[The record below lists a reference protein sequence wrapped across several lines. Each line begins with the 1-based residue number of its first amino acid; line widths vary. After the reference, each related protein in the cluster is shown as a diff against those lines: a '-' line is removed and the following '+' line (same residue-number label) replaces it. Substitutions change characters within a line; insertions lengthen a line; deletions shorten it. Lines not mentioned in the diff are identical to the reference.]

1 MKIQSSDIQMTSQHI
16 AVKEENKSESL
27 KVWVGNQRPDFEKMG
42 EGLQLLTRDNVD
54 LSQQARSATHGQGN
68 QTRSVRSREDDDAA
82 AASDPVSKFISV
94 LMELLTGKKIKLKTV
109 SPQVE
114 NVDPEKAAELTQAA
128 SQAAALS
135 QPQTTPQQPVAPMG
149 FGLEYDAQ
157 QTTLEAELMSFSTK
171 GVVRT
176 TDGKQVDFSL
186 EFTMQR
192 VVATEQ
198 TTSIRMGDAVL
209 KQQDPLVIN
218 FGGTAAQLTDTKF
231 SFDINSDG
239 TAEQISF
246 VGPNSGFIALDKNG
260 DGTINDGSELF
271 GTVSGNGFQDLAAYD
286 QDKNGWIDDNDPVFR
301 QLKAWTRDAHGNE
314 SLTGLKISGVGALYL
329 GAVSTEFDIKTGVNE
344 SLGTLRASSIYLK
357 EDGSV
362 GTLQDVDLTV

>member
-16 AVKEENKSESL
+16 AVKEESKSESL

-82 AASDPVSKFISV
+82 AASNPVSKFISV
-94 LMELLTGKKIKLKTV
+94 LMELLTGKKIKLTRV

-149 FGLEYDAQ
+149 FGLEYNAQ

-198 TTSIRMGDAVL
+198 TTSIRMGM
-209 KQQDPLVIN
+209 P
-218 FGGTAAQLTDTKF
+218 
-231 SFDINSDG
+231 
-239 TAEQISF
+239 
-246 VGPNSGFIALDKNG
+246 
-260 DGTINDGSELF
+260 
-271 GTVSGNGFQDLAAYD
+271 Y
-286 QDKNGWIDDNDPVFR
+286 
-301 QLKAWTRDAHGNE
+301 
-314 SLTGLKISGVGALYL
+314 
-329 GAVSTEFDIKTGVNE
+329 
-344 SLGTLRASSIYLK
+344 
-357 EDGSV
+357 
-362 GTLQDVDLTV
+362 